1 MSVEMV
7 KLMVPICIGKLAVAK
22 LWSMCVRR
30 NPQWVG
36 KICGEVAAE
45 ANTLSCFL
53 SLCAGLLMCLCVL
66 SKTSKLSVMCKGVIL
81 SFSWWE

>member
-7 KLMVPICIGKLAVAK
+7 KLMVPI
-22 LWSMCVRR
+22 
-30 NPQWVG
+30 G
-36 KICGEVAAE
+36 KIGCSKIMVNVCAPQSAMVRKNLWRGVAAE